1 MTRYEKMKAIRN
13 NFAELVKDLHDMK
26 AHKNLRQDYEISEKM
41 CQVSMTENI
50 EKRMTIMSTFSGY
63 LVVLGSGETMHC
75 ESLQQVETMLR
86 VYF

>member
-1 MTRYEKMKAIRN
+1 MTRYEKQVAVRN
-13 NFAELVKDLHDMK
+13 NFAELVKQLHDMK
-26 AHKNLRQDYEISEKM
+26 VRKTLRQDYEISEKM

-75 ESLQQVETMLR
+75 ESFQQVETMLR
-86 VYF
+86 IYF